1 MKLSES
7 VTYPSLEGVSLCGSV
22 LYSLHVP
29 SGLVGELNL
38 KRASVTFFSQV
49 LMASFTLVGSEAGNE
64 RAKARATCELDFLS
78 WTTFLT
84 LSGHHFLIKPG
95 IRS

>member
-7 VTYPSLEGVSLCGSV
+7 VTYPSLEGASLCGSV

-64 RAKARATCELDFLS
+64 RAKARATCELELFLHS
-78 WTTFLT
+78 VVITS
-84 LSGHHFLIKPG
+84 LSSLGSGPKILE
-95 IRS
+95 